1 MSLTAQQE
9 FFARLV
15 AEGKSQSEAYR
26 QAYPKAQKWKPGNVW
41 RRSSELSAKPVVLG
55 RIEAIRAELRER
67 TLWSMEQSVSVLSEI
82 AQGGEKDAD
91 RVRAVAELNAMFGF
105 EAPKKAEISGKGGGP
120 VQTVSMTPDEFRAI
134 AAEVA
139 GRI

>member
-1 MSLTAQQE
+1 MRLTAQQE

-41 RRSSELSAKPVVLG
+41 RRSSELSAKPDVLG

-67 TLWSMEQSVSVLSEI
+67 TLWSMEQGEFFELMKSLCRHI
-82 AQGGEKDAD
+82 AETYWPHLTPEQVQEM
-91 RVRAVAELNAMFGF
+91 AESFVEEGA
-105 EAPKKAEISGKGGGP
+105 
-120 VQTVSMTPDEFRAI
+120 
-134 AAEVA
+134 
-139 GRI
+139 

>member
-41 RRSSELSAKPVVLG
+41 RRSSELSAKPDVLG
-55 RIEAIRAELRER
+55 RIEAIRDELREIR
-67 TLWSMEQSVSVLSEI
+67 DTYRRKL
-82 AQGGEKDAD
+82 
-91 RVRAVAELNAMFGF
+91 RELL
-105 EAPKKAEISGKGGGP
+105 KARRS
-120 VQTVSMTPDEFRAI
+120 
-134 AAEVA
+134 
-139 GRI
+139 